1 MSPFVSV
8 VIVPSAVMF
17 KSPTL
22 TEPAVNAPEI
32 VVAPVVETSAVVN
45 VPVTFNVSAI
55 VTAVESL
62 ESNVVPFTLNAL
74 ITTSPVPLGWIEISA
89 LEPFDEIEFVVN
101 DPVVVL
107 PSTVAP
113 PLKVVAPVTA
123 KVVLK
128 LPDVPVKAPVISTAS
143 AIVTE
148 VESLESNV
156 VPFTLKALITT
167 SPVPPG

>member
-74 ITTSPVPLGWIEISA
+74 ITTSPVQLGWI
-89 LEPFDEIEFVVN
+89 
-101 DPVVVL
+101 
-107 PSTVAP
+107 
-113 PLKVVAPVTA
+113 
-123 KVVLK
+123 
-128 LPDVPVKAPVISTAS
+128 
-143 AIVTE
+143 
-148 VESLESNV
+148 
-156 VPFTLKALITT
+156 
-167 SPVPPG
+167 